1 MSQNLS
7 AILAAHVA
15 ATRIDD
21 LPRQVIE
28 SARLSLVDAIGVT
41 LGASGLGEGCD
52 AFAAIAAETSP
63 DGPALVLGR
72 GFSTSAPMAAWVNG
86 AMAHA
91 LDFEDTHD
99 HAIAHPHA
107 AAIAAALALC
117 GDPRRPVSG
126 EDLLAAI
133 AVSGDL
139 VCRLAAAFKVNPDE
153 FGWHTTPW
161 LGVFGAATAAGRLLD
176 LDADGMRAAWSLA
189 LSQMSS
195 FGAIRHSPGS
205 HIRAVRDA
213 FAAKAGV
220 LGAMLAARGISGFAQ
235 PLEGEAGFFDAV
247 ARGHYDVEPILDGL
261 GKVWRGAEV
270 SFKPW
275 PCCRGTH
282 SYVEAGL
289 RARDLPDFSL
299 DAIESIEAV
308 VSGKNRMLCEPIA
321 NKRRPDTAIGA
332 KFSIPFT
339 LASALVQGR
348 VNLASFFS
356 DALGDARIT
365 ALADRISCR
374 VDPAIPLRDTVSGT
388 IHLRMAGKDHA
399 VHVSPAPGHPDVPMT
414 PAQMRAKFDDCAGHA
429 RFPLVGARRQ
439 AVWAALETIASAPSL
454 EPLLQLLADRNDR
467 PDATAR

>member
-1 MSQNLS
+1 MMSEGLS
-7 AILAAHVA
+7 RVLATHVA
-15 ATRIDD
+15 ATRSAG
-21 LPRQVIE
+21 LPRHALEQ
-28 SARLSLVDAIGVT
+28 ARLSLIDALGVT

-52 AFAAIAAETSP
+52 AFADIARETA
-63 DGPALVLGR
+63 PAGQAVVPGY

-117 GDPRRPVSG
+117 ADPARPVG
-126 EDLLAAI
+126 GTELLGAV

-139 VCRLAAAFKVNPDE
+139 VCRLAASFKVNPDG

-161 LGVFGAATAAGRLLD
+161 LGVFGAATAAGRLLG

-195 FGAIRHSPGS
+195 FGALRHSPGS
-205 HIRAVRDA
+205 HIRAVRDG

-220 LGAMLAARGISGFAQ
+220 LGAMLAARGVLGFAE
-235 PLEGEAGFFDAV
+235 PLEGKAGFFDAV
-247 ARGHYDVEPILDGL
+247 ARGEIDTGPILDGL
-261 GKVWRGAEV
+261 GTAWRGAEV

-289 RARDLPDFSL
+289 RIRALPGFSL
-299 DAIESIEAV
+299 SALGAITAV
-308 VSGKNRMLCEPIA
+308 VSEKNRMLCEPIA
-321 NKRRPDTAIGA
+321 HKRRPDTAIGA

-339 LASALVQGR
+339 LATAVVRGR
-348 VNLASFFS
+348 VDLASFFH
-356 DALGDARIT
+356 DALTDAEVLAVAERIT
-365 ALADRISCR
+365 CRI
-374 VDPAIPLRDTVSGT
+374 DPAIPLRDTVSGT
-388 IHLRMAGKDHA
+388 VRLSLGGTEHEVR
-399 VHVSPAPGHPDVPMT
+399 VSPAPGHPDLPMT
-414 PAQMRAKFDDCAGHA
+414 PEQMRGKFEDCASHA
-429 RFPLVGARRQ
+429 RVALPPERL
-439 AVWAALETIASAPSL
+439 AALWAQLQHLPSL
-454 EPLLQLLADRNDR
+454 PAMRPVMELMRAD
-467 PDATAR
+467 AA